1 MTSNEE
7 LTSAMSKVEL
17 RSVILNEE
25 LMSGMW
31 KVEPM
36 SAMSKDE

>member
-1 MTSNEE
+1 MTSNEG

-31 KVEPM
+31 KVELM